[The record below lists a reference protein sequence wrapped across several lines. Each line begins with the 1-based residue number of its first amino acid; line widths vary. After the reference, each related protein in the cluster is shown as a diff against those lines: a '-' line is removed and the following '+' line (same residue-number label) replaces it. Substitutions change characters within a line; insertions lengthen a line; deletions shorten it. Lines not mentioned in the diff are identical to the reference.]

1 MRVLSELLCLVWAL
15 YVGCVVFGDN
25 LVWQQFEIL
34 KRLRLKNLP
43 NCGKKNFFNFV
54 DKLRIWNRE
63 SEVST

>member
-43 NCGKKNFFNFV
+43 NCGKKKF
-54 DKLRIWNRE
+54 L
-63 SEVST
+63 